1 MFSCGDDRCFG
12 TDAPTASSG
21 NWQVRIA
28 SLGGDLSSIRRD
40 SAMPLFE
47 IETEAHI
54 MIGWASSLEQ
64 AEHMAQKY
72 YPEEKVLRITKRP
85 RDIWVIS
92 KRLLGLEGK
101 MRPCDVARDCLA
113 RASVTSYTPFDCTC
127 WIQALILRK
136 LKRPSKPTCPSGGRY
151 CLVDLE
157 GVGKWPCSSQP
168 EASARDPYQHT
179 LASLSLA
186 DASGCEDPFDQH
198 P

>member
-1 MFSCGDDRCFG
+1 VFSCGDDWCFG
-12 TDAPTASSG
+12 TDDPAALSG
-21 NWQVRIA
+21 NWQIRIA

-113 RASVTSYTPFDCTC
+113 RASGD
-127 WIQALILRK
+127 K
-136 LKRPSKPTCPSGGRY
+136 LHAIRLYMLDTGS
-151 CLVDLE
+151 DLT
-157 GVGKWPCSSQP
+157 
-168 EASARDPYQHT
+168 EAQKAIEANMSI
-179 LASLSLA
+179 
-186 DASGCEDPFDQH
+186 GW
-198 P
+198 